1 MPMDQLVKL
10 SDISG
15 NIGALNVFCRGG
27 FLVLWGHL
35 VFGHFNIGKWIV
47 WILATAAHA
56 EPAHAHSDL
65 NFELFFLKFELCKQK
80 TAKPEPMLENSFFV
94 ILPTKKPEGCSSRSF

>member
-1 MPMDQLVKL
+1 MDQLVEL

-15 NIGALNVFCRGG
+15 NICALNVFGRGG
-27 FLVLWGHL
+27 VLVLWRQLILGH
-35 VFGHFNIGKWIV
+35 VDIGKGIV

-65 NFELFFLKFELCKQK
+65 NFVLFYLFKRGV
-80 TAKPEPMLENSFFV
+80 N
-94 ILPTKKPEGCSSRSF
+94 